1 MTQLTLQ
8 EARTHCPLSA
18 AGLTGVPH
26 PQIITCTRQ
35 LLAGSLQAAL
45 AAPAQLYEPVRLNVL
60 QQLTDLVALLQA
72 LPLTPIAGTC

>member
-1 MTQLTLQ
+1 MGFAQQEVDAFRALMIDMDADMVKVKNLHMTQLTLQ

-35 LLAGSLQAAL
+35 LLAGS
-45 AAPAQLYEPVRLNVL
+45 
-60 QQLTDLVALLQA
+60 
-72 LPLTPIAGTC
+72 